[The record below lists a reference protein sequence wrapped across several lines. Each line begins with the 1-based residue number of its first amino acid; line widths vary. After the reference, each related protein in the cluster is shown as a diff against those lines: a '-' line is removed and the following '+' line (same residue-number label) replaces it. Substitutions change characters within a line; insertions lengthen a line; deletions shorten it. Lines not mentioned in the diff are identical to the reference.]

1 MGLKDTVK
9 LLCEYPIHLS
19 TFKKSNLV
27 KKTRWI
33 KRLLRWYLFIVKL
46 LPKYPFH
53 IFVNRYVKYINKVVA
68 LNNNEFNCIK
78 ANWISYYKTLN
89 EKHRFL
95 MSKVFYTFNIFDDE
109 VVAILIKDSLN
120 FQKEEYKRWM
130 FLDISRMSFMF
141 PKSIYANYYIDRRE
155 LLDKV
160 ANDNKLELTNS
171 IDKNGLVIMT
181 YTLGDDLF
189 NSATRLVKMISDGLL
204 NYIDEINVICLD
216 QFVITNKERRN
227 LLTVFETPNPKG
239 IEESLK
245 KIFNKKVNVYF
256 VGKGNRKQ
264 KDDKFTS
271 ILNKLN
277 PKVIIDITD
286 EYAYESLFY
295 SDIYKTIYIP
305 MRNYSSSSYYTYT
318 LGVKWKYDL
327 LNEIYHSVDE
337 SKMVEWSF
345 PEYVPNKSE
354 PISRKELGLKES
366 SFVIVTI
373 GKNEGE
379 FSNNFTDSICEMLCK
394 HNDVQWLIVGGNPPS
409 YLLIKYQ
416 ELIDNKSIVLRPFE
430 KNLMGLT
437 MSCDAVLR
445 ANTTAGSG
453 GTAIAVM
460 NGCPVVMT
468 NMVCDPMRWLG
479 RDYSRIKEVGE
490 LPEEILKLKDDKEY
504 YLSQQAKCL
513 SLVKEA
519 TNAEKRWNELNNLIK
534 KVS

>member
-1 MGLKDTVK
+1 
-9 LLCEYPIHLS
+9 
-19 TFKKSNLV
+19 
-27 KKTRWI
+27 
-33 KRLLRWYLFIVKL
+33 
-46 LPKYPFH
+46 
-53 IFVNRYVKYINKVVA
+53 
-68 LNNNEFNCIK
+68 
-78 ANWISYYKTLN
+78 
-89 EKHRFL
+89 
-95 MSKVFYTFNIFDDE
+95 
-109 VVAILIKDSLN
+109 
-120 FQKEEYKRWM
+120 
-130 FLDISRMSFMF
+130 
-141 PKSIYANYYIDRRE
+141 
-155 LLDKV
+155 
-160 ANDNKLELTNS
+160 
-171 IDKNGLVIMT
+171 
-181 YTLGDDLF
+181 
-189 NSATRLVKMISDGLL
+189 
-204 NYIDEINVICLD
+204 
-216 QFVITNKERRN
+216 
-227 LLTVFETPNPKG
+227 
-239 IEESLK
+239 
-245 KIFNKKVNVYF
+245 
-256 VGKGNRKQ
+256 
-264 KDDKFTS
+264 
-271 ILNKLN
+271 
-277 PKVIIDITD
+277 
-286 EYAYESLFY
+286 
-295 SDIYKTIYIP
+295 

-379 FSNNFTDSICEMLCK
+379 FSNDFTDSICKMLYK

-453 GTAIAVM
+453 GTAIAAM

-479 RDYSRIKEVGE
+479 RDYSRIKEVE
-490 LPEEILKLKDDKEY
+490 DLPKEILKLKDDKEY

-534 KVS
+534 QVS